1 MTAVGCLNL
10 QKSSITDANRVT
22 NGIQI
27 AVYLILAIVSLFG
40 LVGAIRK
47 KRVFIKLYF
56 LILVGH
62 LIFSF
67 ALGVYG
73 MYRTFRD
80 SPEYMRECKS
90 GSEDASIIKACQEGD
105 MLMKGLVV
113 SISII
118 AWLLETCECHWASS
132 GCFKLKNLLSR
143 GMSHRVQLLEAVG

>member
-1 MTAVGCLNL
+1 MTAIGGLNL
-10 QKSSITDANRVT
+10 TQATVTDANRVT

-27 AVYLILAIVSLFG
+27 AVYIILAIVSLFG
-40 LVGAIRK
+40 LVGAVRK

-80 SPEYMRECKS
+80 SPEYMRECRS
-90 GSEDASIIKACQEGD
+90 GSEDASIVRVCREGD
-105 MLMKGLVV
+105 TLMKGLVV
-113 SISII
+113 SVSII
-118 AWLLETCECHWASS
+118 AWLVEIWA
-132 GCFKLKNLLSR
+132 CVIVFNYWK
-143 GMSHRVQLLEAVG
+143 QLGEEEEAKGVVKDNEVW